1 MKTANTIFNWIIRI
15 TGLFQLILGVVFW
28 LDQNDALI
36 PFHMLVGTIF
46 VISLWIMAFLAARS
60 GVSWKLTSLAFVW
73 GLIVIILGVTQTGIL
88 PGSFHWLIDVL
99 HLLLGLGAIGL
110 GEALSARIKRI

>member
-1 MKTANTIFNWIIRI
+1 MKTANPVFNWLIRV
-15 TGLFQLILGVVFW
+15 TGLFQLILGVIFW
-28 LDQNDALI
+28 LNQNDTLI